1 MEPWSI
7 PLALCVPYIKN
18 NILCFSAHII
28 LQVRVVEWEAI
39 SFSRGSSLTQ
49 GLNLGLL
56 HCRQILYHLT
66 HQRSPHPILRTI
78 YIAHI
83 YLTFNNLRERILYNG
98 EKVFPP
104 IPNPTITLFLP
115 IARKVCKT
123 LFTRANIFVV
133 AFTGKRNLSDQVH
146 TGGPPCLLTFQNSS
160 RFCIAKLVQT
170 KAYNYTRRLHR
181 LQELPVISRLLLR

>member
-1 MEPWSI
+1 MLLCPYNSPGKSSGVGGHFLLQGIFPNPGTEPGS
-7 PLALCVPYIKN
+7 PT
-18 NILCFSAHII
+18 
-28 LQVRVVEWEAI
+28 LQAD
-39 SFSRGSSLTQ
+39 SLPSCHQ
-49 GLNLGLL
+49 G
-56 HCRQILYHLT
+56 
-66 HQRSPHPILRTI
+66 SPHPILRTI

-115 IARKVCKT
+115 NARKVCKT

-170 KAYNYTRRLHR
+170 KAYNYTRRL
-181 LQELPVISRLLLR
+181 QELPVISILLLR